1 MLNYYNEINKLRQ
14 KINEDFEFYRKKNSL
29 IDRRLNELGKRGD
42 IRRTADEMQELL
54 KQRQKV
60 KDASLQLM
68 PIWDLFRH
76 GWDEAEE
83 RFQRALSY
91 SKNSKGEN

>member
-42 IRRTADEMQELL
+42 IRRTAAEMQELL

-76 GWDEAEE
+76 GWVEAEE